1 VGVTTGV
8 LNEPHLPLPPLALR
22 PLGYDRRV
30 KQPIARILVY
40 RIRYLQWRVED
51 ALFQRWGVE
60 MRKRWIESLTPPR
73 THRKLT
79 PHEY

>member
-30 KQPIARILVY
+30 KQPIIRILLY
-40 RIRYLQWRVED
+40 RIQRAIWPLED
-51 ALFQRWGVE
+51 WMFQRWGGE
-60 MRKRWIESLTPPR
+60 MRRRWNQSLTPPR